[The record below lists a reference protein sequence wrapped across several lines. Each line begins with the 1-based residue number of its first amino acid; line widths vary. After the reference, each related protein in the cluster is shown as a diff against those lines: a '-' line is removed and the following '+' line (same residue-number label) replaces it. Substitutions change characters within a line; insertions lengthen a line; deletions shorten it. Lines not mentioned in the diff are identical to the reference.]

1 MTLGSQV
8 VPEPLAPAHSIAVS
22 HWAKSALRCAATM
35 PSKISRFR
43 TRLLAGSLLS
53 AVAAGALT
61 LASPSTAEGFCGFYV
76 AGAETELYNNATM
89 VVLMRDGTRTVLSMQ
104 NNYQGPPQ
112 DFAMVVPV
120 PVVLQKDDVKVL
132 PDEVFDR
139 VDKLAAPRLVEY
151 WEQDPC
157 QPWGMY
163 PEEMQA
169 AGAIPPPSP
178 EAAEDRAK
186 DLGVTIEAKFEVGE
200 YQVVIL
206 SAKDSTGL
214 DKWLKLENYSI
225 PDGAEPLLRPYVQS
239 GSKFFVAKVDAK
251 KVKFDAKGQAKLSP
265 LRFHYDSPEFA
276 LPVRLGLINAPDGQG
291 TKQDL
296 IIHILARGVRYA
308 TSNYDNVAIP
318 TNLDVKNETRE
329 HFGEFYASLFDH
341 VLANNPKAVV
351 TEYAWAA
358 NSCDPCP
365 EEPLNLAELV
375 TLGADVLPSYAQLFG
390 PNQKISEDYQWS
402 IPGEF
407 VLTRLHAR
415 YDSSSLGEDL
425 VFEAAPAIVGGREFM
440 QQDGQ
445 LERGAVE
452 EPGGWNNFQARYII
466 RHAWEGPIE
475 CAEPQ
480 RGIWG
485 GPWPEV
491 QNADSRPVPAQDL
504 AFVPRGGSLET
515 YVTESAKMEIEHSVG
530 KLPDGPIEAPPPDP
544 KQPGIV
550 GYGGGGEGCAHCSVE
565 QAGAGGAL
573 AFGLGLL
580 ALLGL
585 RRRPRKD

>member
-1 MTLGSQV
+1 MPATLS
-8 VPEPLAPAHSIAVS
+8 P
-22 HWAKSALRCAATM
+22 
-35 PSKISRFR
+35 FR
-43 TRLLAGSLLS
+43 VRLLAGSLLS
-53 AVAAGALT
+53 AVAAGALALT
-61 LASPSTAEGFCGFYV
+61 SPSTADAFCGFYV
-76 AGAETELYNNATM
+76 AGADSKLDNNATM

-112 DFAMVVPV
+112 DFAMIVPV
-120 PVVLQKDDVKVL
+120 PVVLQEGDVKVL
-132 PDEVFDR
+132 PHEVFDR

-151 WEQDPC
+151 WEADPC
-157 QPWGMY
+157 QPHGLYDFNSGM
-163 PEEMQA
+163 PGGM
-169 AGAIPPPSP
+169 PPPSP
-178 EAAEDRAK
+178 TSTVRDQE
-186 DLGVTIEAKFEVGE
+186 LGVTIEAQFEVGE

-214 DKWLKLENYSI
+214 DKWLKLEKYSI
-225 PDGAEPLLRPYVQS
+225 PTGAEPLLRPYVQS
-239 GSKFFVAKVDAK
+239 GSKFFVAKIDAK
-251 KVKFDAKGQAKLSP
+251 KVKFDSEGRAKLSP

-291 TKQDL
+291 QGGKQDL

-318 TNLDVKNETRE
+318 TNLEVKNETRE

-341 VLANNPKAVV
+341 VLANNPKAIV

-365 EEPLNLAELV
+365 EPPMTLEELV

-390 PNQKISEDYQWS
+390 KNQKISEDYQWS

-415 YDSSSLGEDL
+415 YDASSLGEDL

-440 QQDGQ
+440 KEDGQ

-452 EPGGWNNFQARYII
+452 EPNGYNNFQARYII
-466 RHAWEGPIE
+466 RHPWEGPIE
-475 CAEPQ
+475 CESPQ
-480 RGIWG
+480 RNLWG
-485 GPWPEV
+485 GPWPEL
-491 QNADSRPVPAQDL
+491 QNAPSQPAVAQDL
-504 AFVPRGGSLET
+504 AFVPRGAKLDD
-515 YVTESAKMEIEHSVG
+515 YVTEAAKTEIETTVG
-530 KLPDGPIEAPPPDP
+530 TLPAGPIEAPPPD
-544 KQPGIV
+544 KHPGP
-550 GYGGGGEGCAHCSVE
+550 GYRGEGSGCAAHCSVE
-565 QAGAGGAL
+565 QAGAGGGA
-573 AFGLGLL
+573 AGFALGLL

-585 RRRPRKD
+585 RRRGRRN

>member
-1 MTLGSQV
+1 
-8 VPEPLAPAHSIAVS
+8 
-22 HWAKSALRCAATM
+22 
-35 PSKISRFR
+35 
-43 TRLLAGSLLS
+43 
-53 AVAAGALT
+53 
-61 LASPSTAEGFCGFYV
+61 
-76 AGAETELYNNATM
+76 M

-120 PVVLQKDDVKVL
+120 PVVLQEDDVKVL

-157 QPWGMY
+157 APLMY
-163 PEEMQA
+163 PEDPMMEPEKNYA
-169 AGAIPPPSP
+169 ADLRRDGSPP
-178 EAAEDRAK
+178 R
-186 DLGVTIEAKFEVGE
+186 DLGVKIEAQFEVGE

-214 DKWLKLENYSI
+214 DTWLKQEKYQI
-225 PDGAEPLLRPYVQS
+225 PDGAEPLLRPYVQA

-251 KVKFDAKGQAKLSP
+251 KVKFDQNGNAKLSP

-291 TKQDL
+291 GGKQDL

-308 TSNYDNVAIP
+308 TSNYPNVAIP
-318 TNLDVKNETRE
+318 TNLDVKDETRQ
-329 HFGEFYASLFDH
+329 HFGQFYASLFDH

-375 TLGADVLPSYAQLFG
+375 TLGADVLPTYEPLFG
-390 PNQKISEDYQWS
+390 KNQAISEDYQWS

-440 QQDGQ
+440 QEDGQ

-452 EPGGWNNFQARYII
+452 EPNGWNNFQARYII
-466 RHAWEGPIE
+466 RHIWEGPIE
-475 CAEPQ
+475 CADPQ

-485 GPWPEV
+485 GPWPSV
-491 QNADSRPVPAQDL
+491 QNAHSQPAVAQDL
-504 AFVPRGGSLET
+504 AFVPRDARLDD
-515 YVTESAKMEIEHSVG
+515 YVTESAKMEIEHTVG
-530 KLPDGPIEAPPPDP
+530 KLPDRSIEPPPPDP
-544 KQPGIV
+544 KKPGIV
-550 GYGGGGEGCAHCSVE
+550 GYGGGEGCAHCSVE
-565 QAGAGGAL
+565 AGTGGA
-573 AFGLGLL
+573 ATFALGLL
-580 ALLGL
+580 GLLGL
-585 RRRPRKD
+585 RRRRKAN

>member
-1 MTLGSQV
+1 
-8 VPEPLAPAHSIAVS
+8 
-22 HWAKSALRCAATM
+22 M
-35 PSKISRFR
+35 PTKISPCRSW
-43 TRLLAGSLLS
+43 LLAGSLLS
-53 AVAAGALT
+53 AVAAGT

-112 DFAMVVPV
+112 DFAMIVPV
-120 PVVLQKDDVKVL
+120 PVVLEKDNVKVL

-139 VDKLAAPRLVEY
+139 IDKLAAPRLVEY

-157 QPWGMY
+157 QPWGDETKRM
-163 PEEMQA
+163 EG
-169 AGAIPPPSP
+169 GAMPVPDAVV
-178 EAAEDRAK
+178 ERDRE
-186 DLGVTIEAKFEVGE
+186 LGVTVEAKFEVGE

-214 DKWLKLENYSI
+214 DRWLKLEKYTI

-251 KVKFDAKGQAKLSP
+251 KVKFDQNGMAKLSP

-291 TKQDL
+291 SKQDL

-308 TSNYDNVAIP
+308 TANYENVAIP
-318 TNLDVKNETRE
+318 TNLEVKNETRE
-329 HFGEFYASLFDH
+329 HFGQFYASLFDH
-341 VLANNPKAVV
+341 LLANNPKAVV

-365 EEPLNLAELV
+365 EPPLELAELV

-390 PNQKISEDYQWS
+390 PNQPISEDYQWS

-440 QQDGQ
+440 TQDGQ
-445 LERGAVE
+445 LERGAIE
-452 EPGGWNNFQARYII
+452 EPNGWNNFQARYII
-466 RHAWEGPIE
+466 RHAWERPIE
-475 CAEPQ
+475 CANPQ
-480 RGIWG
+480 RNIWG

-491 QNADSRPVPAQDL
+491 QNANSQPIPAQDL
-504 AFVPRGGSLET
+504 AFVPRDARLDD
-515 YVTESAKMEIEHSVG
+515 YVTESAKQQIEQTVG
-530 KLPDGPIEAPPPDP
+530 KLPDGPIDPPPPDP
-544 KQPGIV
+544 KGPAII
-550 GYGGGGEGCAHCSVE
+550 GYTGEGSGCTAHCSVE
-565 QAGAGGAL
+565 QTGAGGAL

-580 ALLGL
+580 GLLGL
-585 RRRPRKD
+585 RRRRSNHGID